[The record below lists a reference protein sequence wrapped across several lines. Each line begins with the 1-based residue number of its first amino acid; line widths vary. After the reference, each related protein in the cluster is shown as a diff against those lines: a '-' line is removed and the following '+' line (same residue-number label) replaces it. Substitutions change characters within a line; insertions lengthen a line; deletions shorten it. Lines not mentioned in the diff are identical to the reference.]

1 MVKGE
6 KNIFAIKLLGD
17 MDSHQWVI
25 MANDHVYDVVTPYFE
40 FYRRRLRLEINGV
53 KEYFRLQYRENFI
66 WTSFCGITRTFEI
79 YTPREWE
86 LAQYMPL
93 QKKVAPDN
101 LLVSPMPGLVVD
113 IKVKP
118 GELVYRGQ
126 DLVVIESMKME
137 SGVASPCDGEVAE
150 VKVKNGE
157 AVESGDVLL
166 TFIV

>member
-1 MVKGE
+1 
-6 KNIFAIKLLGD
+6 
-17 MDSHQWVI
+17 
-25 MANDHVYDVVTPYFE
+25 
-40 FYRRRLRLEINGV
+40 
-53 KEYFRLQYRENFI
+53 
-66 WTSFCGITRTFEI
+66 
-79 YTPREWE
+79 
-86 LAQYMPL
+86 
-93 QKKVAPDN
+93 
-101 LLVSPMPGLVVD
+101 MPGLVVD

-150 VKVKNGE
+150 VKVKNVE